1 MRLHAQQAAQTQDT
15 AHARLPSPASRLKTD
30 PSYEIPHLES
40 MVEQALDNLQMA
52 CTALQTREKELQ
64 GFLSDYHAQVGA
76 FTDELE
82 RLQRDIADY
91 DRKINVAL
99 RKKRGKRSA
108 SGGREEALLQL
119 LMDDLPQLPKTLHA
133 YEWQEE
139 MENIY
144 AQLVQLYRNDAESPS
159 KGRYAAQVKQMID
172 AVYKRHNLWAMRA
185 IEHRLVEHAVA
196 RYDTPQSKVAR
207 LRERFDAITA
217 SVAQATY
224 RKTWL
229 ENSHAWRM
237 KERMEHDRYLLEI
250 VIHRA
255 KQHITEAKRILTRKK
270 IEWQALADK

>member
-40 MVEQALDNLQMA
+40 MIEQALDNLQMA
-52 CTALQTREKELQ
+52 CTSLQTREKELQ
-64 GFLSDYHAQVGA
+64 LFLSDYHAQVGT

-82 RLQRDIADY
+82 RLQREIADY
-91 DRKINVAL
+91 DRKISLAL
-99 RKKRGKRSA
+99 RKSRGKRSA

-119 LMDDLPQLPKTLHA
+119 LMDDLPQLPKKLNA
-133 YEWQEE
+133 YEWQDE
-139 MENIY
+139 MEAIY
-144 AQLVQLYRNDAESPS
+144 AQLVQLYRNDGESAS
-159 KGRYAAQVKQMID
+159 KGRYAAQVQQMID

-255 KQHITEAKRILTRKK
+255 KQQITEAKRILTRKK
-270 IEWQALADK
+270 IEWNAVSSK